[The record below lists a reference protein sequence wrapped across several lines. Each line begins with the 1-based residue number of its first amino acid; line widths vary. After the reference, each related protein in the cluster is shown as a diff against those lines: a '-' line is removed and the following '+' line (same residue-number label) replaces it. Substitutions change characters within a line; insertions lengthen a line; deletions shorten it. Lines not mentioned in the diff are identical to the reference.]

1 MWCFGR
7 MVSRK
12 EHYTMNK
19 SLLMR
24 NAHTSTMA
32 ATAALAA
39 AIGAATTAMAS
50 DYPVLSSTGTT
61 GGTVGVDYETFF
73 DRVENWTAADPG
85 ITVVAP
91 SNELASA
98 FEYVLTNALNGPI
111 KPLNVFHSRKFTITT
126 KTWQENRTGTVVVTN
141 RFENEGLVIG
151 DQGGFTA
158 ANKGGY
164 YGDVTYEGKIVID
177 ARTSPSSYAAV
188 MNAGKS
194 DGVDKANILRLA
206 GTLHGTGRL
215 STKSQTK
222 GARVVIEAEAVDFTG
237 LMNPNQASGWTTF
250 GCSVFNGTVAP
261 WNGTAIGAER
271 ATSRVSINILNINS
285 DGIVLIVPFSDDG
298 SSAGCLTVTNS
309 FTQEATAGS
318 IGVIKVQLRGGIPQ
332 IGTYPVLR
340 LAAGCSGA
348 FDQSKIDFD
357 SDRFVNDVRVAQT
370 VPAKVSDTIRLA
382 VKTEGDGSRILCVE
396 RVPAATVISMR

>member
-1 MWCFGR
+1 
-7 MVSRK
+7 
-12 EHYTMNK
+12 MNK
-19 SLLMR
+19 FILMR

-32 ATAALAA
+32 AAAALAA
-39 AIGAATTAMAS
+39 TIGAATTAMAV
-50 DYPVLSSTGTT
+50 DYPVLTSTGTT

-73 DRVENWTAADPG
+73 DRDENWTCADAG
-85 ITVVAP
+85 VTVVPP
-91 SNELASA
+91 SEEGASA
-98 FEYVLTNALNGPI
+98 FDYELVHALNGPL
-111 KPLNVFHSRKFTITT
+111 KPLNVFHSHKFTIKA

-151 DQGGFTA
+151 EQGGFTA
-158 ANKGGY
+158 ANKSGY

-177 ARTSPSSYAAV
+177 TRISPTSYAAV
-188 MNAGKS
+188 MTAGKN

-215 STKSQTK
+215 STKTQTK

-237 LMNPNQASGWTTF
+237 LMNPNQANGWTTF

-261 WNGTAIGAER
+261 WNGSAIGAER

-318 IGVIKVQLRGGIPQ
+318 VGAIKVQLRGGMPQ
-332 IGTYPVLR
+332 IGTYPILR
-340 LAAGCSGA
+340 LAAGCAGA
-348 FDQSKIDFD
+348 FDQSKISLDG
-357 SDRFVNDVRVAQT
+357 FVNNIRIAQT
-370 VPAKVSDTIRLA
+370 VPAKVSDNTKLVFR
-382 VKTEGDGSRILCVE
+382 TESDGSRLLCVE
-396 RVPAATVISMR
+396 RVPLATVLYVR

>member
-1 MWCFGR
+1 MD
-7 MVSRK
+7 
-12 EHYTMNK
+12 K
-19 SLLMR
+19 SILMR

-32 ATAALAA
+32 AAAALAA
-39 AIGAATTAMAS
+39 TIGAATTTVA
-50 DYPVLSSTGTT
+50 DYPVLTSTGTT

-73 DRVENWTAADPG
+73 DRDENWTCADAG
-85 ITVVAP
+85 VTVVPP
-91 SNELASA
+91 SEEGASA
-98 FEYVLTNALNGPI
+98 FDYELVHALNGPL
-111 KPLNVFHSRKFTITT
+111 KPLNVFHSHKFTIKA

-151 DQGGFTA
+151 EQGGFTA
-158 ANKGGY
+158 ANKSGY

-177 ARTSPSSYAAV
+177 TRISPTSYAAV
-188 MNAGKS
+188 MTAGKN

-215 STKSQTK
+215 STKTQTK

-237 LMNPNQASGWTTF
+237 LMNPNQANGWTTF

-261 WNGTAIGAER
+261 WNGSAIGAER

-318 IGVIKVQLRGGIPQ
+318 VGAIKVQLRGGMPQ
-332 IGTYPVLR
+332 IGTYPILR
-340 LAAGCSGA
+340 LAAGCAGA
-348 FDQSKIDFD
+348 FDQSKISLDG
-357 SDRFVNDVRVAQT
+357 FVNNIRIAQT
-370 VPAKVSDTIRLA
+370 VPAKVSDNTKLVFR
-382 VKTEGDGSRILCVE
+382 TDGDGSRLLCVE
-396 RVPAATVISMR
+396 RVPSATVLCIR

>member
-1 MWCFGR
+1 MD
-7 MVSRK
+7 
-12 EHYTMNK
+12 K
-19 SLLMR
+19 SILMR

-32 ATAALAA
+32 AAAALAA
-39 AIGAATTAMAS
+39 TIGAPTTTGA
-50 DYPVLSSTGTT
+50 DYPVLTSTGTT

-73 DRVENWTAADPG
+73 DRDENWTCADAG
-85 ITVVAP
+85 VTVVPP
-91 SNELASA
+91 SEEGASA
-98 FEYVLTNALNGPI
+98 FDYELVHAMNGPL
-111 KPLNVFHSRKFTITT
+111 KPLNVFHSHKFTI
-126 KTWQENRTGTVVVTN
+126 KSNTWQENRTGTVVVTN

-151 DQGGFTA
+151 EQGGFTA
-158 ANKGGY
+158 ANKSGY

-177 ARTSPSSYAAV
+177 TRISPSSYAAV
-188 MNAGKS
+188 MNAGKN

-215 STKSQTK
+215 STKTQTK

-237 LMNPNQASGWTTF
+237 LMNPNQANGWTTF

-261 WNGTAIGAER
+261 WNGSAIGAER

-318 IGVIKVQLRGGIPQ
+318 VGAIKVQLRGGMPQ
-332 IGTYPVLR
+332 IGEYPILR
-340 LAAGCSGA
+340 LAPACAGA
-348 FDQSKIDFD
+348 FDSSKISFD
-357 SDRFVNDVRVAQT
+357 GFVNNARVTQS
-370 VPAKVSDTIRLA
+370 VPSKISDTTKLSYR
-382 VKTEGDGSRILCVE
+382 TESDGSRLLCVE
-396 RVPAATVISMR
+396 RVPLATVLCIR

>member
-1 MWCFGR
+1 
-7 MVSRK
+7 
-12 EHYTMNK
+12 MNK
-19 SLLMR
+19 FILLR
-24 NAHTSTMA
+24 NAHNLHMMA
-32 ATAALAA
+32 AAAALAT
-39 AIGAATTAMAS
+39 AIGAATTAMAV
-50 DYPVLSSTGTT
+50 DYPVLTSTGTT

-73 DRVENWTAADPG
+73 DRDENWTCADAG
-85 ITVVAP
+85 VTVVPP
-91 SNELASA
+91 SEEGASA
-98 FEYVLTNALNGPI
+98 FDYELVHALNGPL
-111 KPLNVFHSRKFTITT
+111 KPLNVFHSHKFTI
-126 KTWQENRTGTVVVTN
+126 KGNTWQENRTGTVVVTN

-151 DQGGFTA
+151 EQGGFTA
-158 ANKGGY
+158 ANKSGY

-177 ARTSPSSYAAV
+177 TRISPSSYAAV
-188 MNAGKS
+188 MNAGKN

-215 STKSQTK
+215 STKTQTK

-237 LMNPNQASGWTTF
+237 LMNPNQANGWTTF

-318 IGVIKVQLRGGIPQ
+318 VGAIKVQLRGGMPQ
-332 IGTYPVLR
+332 IGTYPILR

-348 FDQSKIDFD
+348 FDQSKISLDG
-357 SDRFVNDVRVAQT
+357 FVNNIRVTQS
-370 VPAKVSDTIRLA
+370 VPSKISDTTKLSYR
-382 VKTEGDGSRILCVE
+382 TESDGSRLLCVE
-396 RVPAATVISMR
+396 RVPLATVLYVR